1 MASATGKRK
10 VKAPTLPT
18 GFVYDLPSLS
28 RPPHSAPS
36 ARALLQDDRTPP
48 PVSPDLELIK
58 LQIEKQH
65 LEIQVLELKA
75 QAKAQSL
82 LSPSS
87 VKPAVIPSLDTVR
100 SRHNADSIEAGLAN
114 WDDDFCEIERFSITE
129 SQRLPN
135 ATPSANNAL
144 VPGPSYRSRF
154 YCREWNRTGTCQ
166 HQSSAGSGTH
176 LRLLQTP

>member
-1 MASATGKRK
+1 MSLIQLASK
-10 VKAPTLPT
+10 
-18 GFVYDLPSLS
+18 YNW
-28 RPPHSAPS
+28 
-36 ARALLQDDRTPP
+36 
-48 PVSPDLELIK
+48 
-58 LQIEKQH
+58 
-65 LEIQVLELKA
+65 
-75 QAKAQSL
+75 
-82 LSPSS
+82 
-87 VKPAVIPSLDTVR
+87 PAVLSFHAAVL
-100 SRHNADSIEAGLAN
+100 DSIEAGLAN